1 MPSRSDGNLRP
12 VTEDARPQA
21 RRTPTGAAVF
31 KPSVTEAIT
40 SAAMTELETHGFARL
55 AMERVARGAGV
66 GKSAL
71 YRRWPS
77 KLEMVI
83 DLLAQLSV
91 PTGPTPDTGS
101 LRADLRAVL
110 QSTADWLTE
119 PRVRAVLPG
128 LIAESMSNSALAEA
142 TRHHVTQPRLEW
154 LRPVL
159 VRAHERGELSSGDV
173 DVLSDLLVATLFWR
187 LTHGRSVDAE
197 YLDRL
202 AGMLVSGVSACAN
215 ARPRSVTEHTQEGLA

>member
-1 MPSRSDGNLRP
+1 M
-12 VTEDARPQA
+12 DATNDPQV
-21 RRTPTGAAVF
+21 RRAPTGAAVF

-40 SAAMTELETHGFARL
+40 TAAMAELVDYGFARL
-55 AMERVARGAGV
+55 AMDRVARGAGV

-77 KLEMVI
+77 KLEMVV

-101 LRADLRAVL
+101 LRGDLRAIL
-110 QSTADWLTE
+110 QSTAEWLIE
-119 PRVRAVLPG
+119 PRIQAVLPG
-128 LIAESMSNSALAEA
+128 LIAESTTNPALGAA
-142 TRHHVTQPRLEW
+142 TWQHVTQPRLAW
-154 LRPVL
+154 LQPAL
-159 VRAHERGELSSGDV
+159 FRAQERGELAADDV

-187 LTHGRSVDAE
+187 MTHGRAVGTD

-202 AGMLVSGVSACAN
+202 ADVLVSGVAARACAQP
-215 ARPRSVTEHTQEGLA
+215 AG

>member
-1 MPSRSDGNLRP
+1 MAA
-12 VTEDARPQA
+12 TARAHA

-40 SAAMTELETHGFARL
+40 SAAMTELVTYGFARL
-55 AMERVARGAGV
+55 AMDRVARSAGV

-77 KLEMVI
+77 KLEMVV

-91 PTGPTPDTGS
+91 PTGPAPDTGT
-101 LRADLRAVL
+101 LRGDLRAML

-119 PRVRAVLPG
+119 PRFLAVLPG
-128 LIAESMSNSALAEA
+128 LIAESTSNPALAEA
-142 TRHHVTQPRLEW
+142 TRQHVTQPRLAW
-154 LRPVL
+154 SHAVLLR
-159 VRAHERGELSSGDV
+159 AQERGELSADDV

-187 LTHGRSVDAE
+187 LTHGRAVGAE

-202 AGMLVSGVSACAN
+202 ADVLVNGVA
-215 ARPRSVTEHTQEGLA
+215 ARA

>member
-1 MPSRSDGNLRP
+1 MNTNARQQVRRAPS
-12 VTEDARPQA
+12 
-21 RRTPTGAAVF
+21 GAAVF

-40 SAAMTELETHGFARL
+40 SAAMADLVTHGFARL
-55 AMERVARGAGV
+55 SMDRVARGAGV

-77 KLEMVI
+77 KLAMVI

-91 PTGPTPDTGS
+91 PTGPTPDTGA
-101 LRADLRAVL
+101 LRTDLRAVL
-110 QSTADWLTE
+110 QGTADWLTE

-128 LIAESMSNSALAEA
+128 LIAESMNNSALAEA
-142 TRHHVTQPRLEW
+142 TWHQVTQPRLEW

-159 VRAHERGELSSGDV
+159 IRAHQRGELSPGDV

-187 LTHGRSVDAE
+187 LTHGRSVEVE

-202 AGMLVSGVSACAN
+202 AEMLVSGVA
-215 ARPRSVTEHTQEGLA
+215 ARADAGPPSGP